1 MPVVV
6 HRNKMRAGSK
16 EDPTMNATTHI
27 FLVTPI
33 ILMIVG
39 TPALIW
45 LMRKY

>member
-1 MPVVV
+1 MALVV
-6 HRNKMRAGSK
+6 HRNRMRAGSK
-16 EDPTMNATTHI
+16 EDPAMDTTTHI

-33 ILMIVG
+33 VLLIVG